1 MRMPYFANA
10 YSTMHE
16 ALLSLL
22 QVCVHFVFPN
32 VIKNKETIVC
42 GHIAC
47 LFLEVYTVLVNFFE
61 FSPDGNCLQYL
72 RQPAFLELCQ
82 S

>member
-1 MRMPYFANA
+1 MRIPYFANA
-10 YSTMHE
+10 YLTMYE

-32 VIKNKETIVC
+32 VIKAKETIVC

-47 LFLEVYTVLVNFFE
+47 LFLEVYMVLLNFE

-72 RQPAFLELCQ
+72 RQPAFLDLCQ